1 MSMLGSPFQLL
12 EVNIISA
19 QDLAPVSKSIKAYAV
34 AWLDPERKLTTQIDP
49 DGHNNPTWNEK
60 FVFRIDEDFL
70 YADDSV
76 VMIEI
81 YASTW
86 LRDILVGT
94 VGVLLSNLLPRSIN
108 RTSKIRFIAL
118 QVRRPSGHPQGILNI
133 GVNLVDPTRRSMPM
147 YSELGSSTVGDWD
160 ADPKKQKPMS
170 NQTPSNEFNSANC
183 KLLTL
188 QRSASEKNDSTINDY
203 TYNNYPK
210 GYEDNEDCQGSE
222 LGMPTTKKGMV
233 MNLNGSLCSDVGPSP
248 SVVAT
253 AIAKGLYPFPMMA
266 PRKTGNLVFE
276 GWPGKEKGPEE
287 LNTKIDRW
295 RSMER
300 GGVAVYD
307 HLGQNEKTGKHN
319 VLKGKGQNQR
329 RGGANGGLF
338 SCFGTAMGCEFSI
351 TCGGG
356 NRSRK
361 KRYEGGGR
369 KAHVSLAS
377 ELTYDES
384 YI

>member
-1 MSMLGSPFQLL
+1 MLAAPFQLL
-12 EVNIISA
+12 ELNIISA

-49 DGHNNPTWNEK
+49 DGHDNPTWNEK
-60 FVFRIDEDFL
+60 FVFRVDEDFL

-81 YASTW
+81 YASAW
-86 LRDILVGT
+86 LRDVLIGT
-94 VGVLLSNLLPRSIN
+94 VGVLLSNLLPRTATRKSN
-108 RTSKIRFIAL
+108 KIRFIAL
-118 QVRRPSGHPQGILNI
+118 QVRRPSGRPQGILNI

-160 ADPKKQKPMS
+160 TDPKKQKPPP
-170 NQTPSNEFNSANC
+170 NQTPTNEFNSSNC

-203 TYNNYPK
+203 TYSNYPK
-210 GYEDNEDCQGSE
+210 DYEDNEDCQGSE
-222 LGMPTTKKGMV
+222 LGMPITKKGMI

-253 AIAKGLYPFPMMA
+253 AIAKGLYPLPLMA
-266 PRKTGNLVFE
+266 PRNKGNLVFD
-276 GWPGKEKGPEE
+276 GWPGKEQGPEE
-287 LNTKIDRW
+287 LNTRIDRW

-307 HLGQNEKTGKHN
+307 HLGQNEKKVKHN
-319 VLKGKGQNQR
+319 LPKGKGPNQR
-329 RGGANGGLF
+329 RGGVF

-356 NRSRK
+356 NGGRK
-361 KRYEGGGR
+361 KRYSGGGS
-369 KAHVSLAS
+369 KAHLTPAS